1 MPNPLAAPVSSASG
15 AYSEEDTFMA
25 RSISASVGANGTNR
39 KDDSMTV
46 QDLLNQVPVD
56 QGGPDPLLAVDG
68 LPWQKTI
75 AAIKQFQKVQV
86 NLKFPDGR
94 VDPNGPTLAA
104 LNKFDE
110 PKVVEEAPM
119 GQVFLV

>member
-1 MPNPLAAPVSSASG
+1 
-15 AYSEEDTFMA
+15 MA
-25 RSISASVGANGTNR
+25 RSILASVGASGTNR

-46 QDLLNQVPVD
+46 QDLLNQVPMG

-75 AAIKQFQKVQV
+75 AAIKRFQKIQV

-110 PKVVEEAPM
+110 PKVAEQVPM
-119 GQVFLV
+119 SRVFLV